1 MGMMHDKQVEACA
14 KLLAPVASR
23 VIATRV
29 DDPRAAS
36 AEEVAA
42 AYPGAQAVDSLED
55 ALALARADG
64 GTVIACGSLYLAGAV
79 RSLLRP
85 GERLCL

>member
-1 MGMMHDKQVEACA
+1 M
-14 KLLAPVASR
+14 
-23 VIATRV
+23 IATRV

-42 AYPGAQAVDSLED
+42 AYPGAQAVDSLEE

-64 GTVIACGSLYLAGAV
+64 GTVVACGSLYLAGAV
-79 RSLLRP
+79 RALLRP